1 MVNAAISGFAEVVRG
16 SICPEQLDCCSI
28 LQILERRMWFLKL
41 GRGQRARQVRQVTRK
56 EALQYRYESP
66 QHFWIWGWLDVNG
79 RLTSMAGP
87 SSCNFDAFGG
97 GVPRKAWLRFA
108 SIKMSLTMT
117 RRIPVDHRN
126 DSVYSTFR
134 AVNSMT
140 INQQNVSNRTD
151 FVEAP

>member
-79 RLTSMAGP
+79 RLTSMAPHPATSTPLEAGFRVKHGSALPP
-87 SSCNFDAFGG
+87 SKC
-97 GVPRKAWLRFA
+97 
-108 SIKMSLTMT
+108 
-117 RRIPVDHRN
+117 H
-126 DSVYSTFR
+126 
-134 AVNSMT
+134 
-140 INQQNVSNRTD
+140 
-151 FVEAP
+151 